1 MQSTL
6 NQYSWMETCE
16 GLSDG
21 YIAVSFFF
29 LPQTIHAELSKL
41 VKKYSERRGEEQ
53 AMYKKML
60 GTTCS
65 NSDQDRQA
73 KSWVT
78 IWFISFFSSKI
89 LCAWPEDYASP
100 TLPPLLLPGPQLE
113 VAVQCRCRGHRRH
126 SFICLH
132 RCQELSRVHCDDVTI
147 PQQRNERGAEPQ
159 EHVWKCLLNSG
170 QRCYKLSSLLCL
182 RTSTVCNSD
191 VMDSGLSLLLPHTL
205 FHSCYFDPHLLIL
218 GLS

>member
-1 MQSTL
+1 MNGNL
-6 NQYSWMETCE
+6 WRPLRWLYC
-16 GLSDG
+16 
-21 YIAVSFFF
+21 VFFF

-60 GTTCS
+60 GTTCN

-73 KSWVT
+73 KSWVK
-78 IWFISFFSSKI
+78 IWFIPFFSSKI
-89 LCAWPEDYASP
+89 LCAWPEDYASA
-100 TLPPLLLPGPQLE
+100 TLSPLLPPGPQLE
-113 VAVQCRCRGHRRH
+113 VAIQRRCRGHRRR
-126 SFICLH
+126 SFIRLH
-132 RCQELSRVHCDDVTI
+132 RCQELSRVHCDDVTV

-170 QRCYKLSSLLCL
+170 QRCYKLSAVSENFHCVWQRCDGL
-182 RTSTVCNSD
+182 RLVFVTST
-191 VMDSGLSLLLPHTL
+191 HTL
-205 FHSCYFDPHLLIL
+205 FHSCYFDPQLLIL